1 MSCVKV
7 QLADMLYW
15 RIFFKKMG
23 GTLSGPPEDLAFNLR
38 KTNAT
43 LVVLL

>member
-1 MSCVKV
+1 MTG
-7 QLADMLYW
+7 AF
-15 RIFFKKMG
+15 FFKKMG

-43 LVVLL
+43 LVVVNVIFDCEG